1 MVLRLRS
8 SEREKERKRE
18 LERAYLNSG
27 HRIRQEKYSRYNK
40 LTLATRHKLLQHKYW
55 RLRQEGSGD
64 TVAPSDDTPG
74 VHAVGEIFVGY
85 MPCLRVVGW
94 WLKISL

>member
-1 MVLRLRS
+1 MVLGLRS

-18 LERAYLNSG
+18 LERAYLNS
-27 HRIRQEKYSRYNK
+27 HRTPIRQEKYSRYNK
-40 LTLATRHKLLQHKYW
+40 LTLAPQHKLLQHKYW

-74 VHAVGEIFVGY
+74 QGRTGSI
-85 MPCLRVVGW
+85 
-94 WLKISL
+94 